1 MCDSGRDGNVSGP
14 RQRELQEDTAL
25 AVKTPMRLF
34 EELGDIALPG
44 LGGGAGAKSSLLTTF
59 SDSPVIRNA
68 WRARRSPIG
77 RLLLGKPAR
86 SGIWGMLPRGI
97 SREGLVVDQHIREG
111 RFQRSLALIAG
122 MSGLLGGLEVTYE
135 HYQGSYGQRIMYS
148 PVFLSPILF
157 VAGVWGFFSRR
168 VARTLLPISSVALLA
183 DGVLGFI
190 FHIRGVARKPG
201 GWRIPVFNVVMGPP
215 LFAPLLLGIGGFL
228 GLIATFLRRE
238 DDPERDLP
246 RFLPRPHRP
255 AWMGFIPRRLSSEGF
270 TLEHEL
276 REGRF
281 QQVLSGATAVSALLN
296 GMESLYSHYKNNF
309 RYKAQWTPIL
319 LSPLIAAAGIGGIFS
334 RRIART
340 LLPLTSLLAI
350 LDGTVGFW
358 YHARGITR
366 MPGGLKKPVYNVI
379 YGPPIFAPLLFAAT
393 GFLGVLASLMRREK

>member
-1 MCDSGRDGNVSGP
+1 M
-14 RQRELQEDTAL
+14 
-25 AVKTPMRLF
+25 AVKTPLHLL
-34 EELGDIALPG
+34 EELGDIALPDIGDHASIKTG
-44 LGGGAGAKSSLLTTF
+44 LLATF
-59 SDSPVIRNA
+59 SDQPLIRAA
-68 WRARRSPIG
+68 WSARRSPFG

-97 SREGLVVDQHIREG
+97 SLEGLIVDQHIREG

-122 MSGLLGGLEVTYE
+122 FSGLLGGLEVTYE
-135 HYQGSYGQRIMYS
+135 HYRGSYGQRVMYS

-168 VARTLLPISSVALLA
+168 VARTLLPISSAALLA

-201 GWRIPVFNVVMGPP
+201 GWRIPAFNIAMGPP

-238 DDPERDLP
+238 DDPEREVP
-246 RFLPRPHRP
+246 GFLPRPHRP
-255 AWMGFIPRRLSSEGF
+255 AWMSFLPRRLSREGIS
-270 TLEHEL
+270 LEHEL

-281 QQVLSGATAVSALLN
+281 QQVLSGATAISAILN

-350 LDGTVGFW
+350 LDGTIGFW
-358 YHARGITR
+358 YHARGIVR
-366 MPGGLKKPVYNVI
+366 MPGSLKKPIYNVV
-379 YGPPIFAPLLFAAT
+379 YGPPVFAPLLFAAT

>member
-1 MCDSGRDGNVSGP
+1 M
-14 RQRELQEDTAL
+14 
-25 AVKTPMRLF
+25 AVKTPMRLL

-44 LGGGAGAKSSLLTTF
+44 INDGAGVTTRLRATF
-59 SDSPVIRNA
+59 SANPVVRA
-68 WRARRSPIG
+68 TWRARRSPIG
-77 RLLLGKPAR
+77 RLLLGRPAR

-97 SREGLVVDQHIREG
+97 SREGLIVDQHIREG

-122 MSGLLGGLEVTYE
+122 LSGLLGGLEVTYE
-135 HYQGSYGQRIMYS
+135 HYRGSYGQRVMYS
-148 PVFLSPILF
+148 PVFISPILV
-157 VAGVWGFFSRR
+157 VASVWGFFSRR
-168 VARTLLPISSVALLA
+168 IARTLLPLASAALLA

-201 GWRIPVFNVVMGPP
+201 GWRIPTFNVAMGPP

-238 DDPERDLP
+238 DDPEEDLP
-246 RFLPRPHRP
+246 RFLPRPRRP
-255 AWMGFIPRRLSSEGF
+255 AWMSFIPRRLTREGL
-270 TLEHEL
+270 TLEHDI

-281 QQVLSGATAVSALLN
+281 QRTLSAATAVSAVLN
-296 GMESLYSHYKNNF
+296 GMEALYSHYKNNF
-309 RYKAQWTPIL
+309 RYKVQWTPIL
-319 LSPLIAAAGIGGIFS
+319 LSPLIAAAGIGGVFS

-350 LDGTVGFW
+350 LNGTIGFW
-358 YHARGITR
+358 YHARGIWR

-379 YGPPIFAPLLFAAT
+379 YGPPIFAPLLYAAT